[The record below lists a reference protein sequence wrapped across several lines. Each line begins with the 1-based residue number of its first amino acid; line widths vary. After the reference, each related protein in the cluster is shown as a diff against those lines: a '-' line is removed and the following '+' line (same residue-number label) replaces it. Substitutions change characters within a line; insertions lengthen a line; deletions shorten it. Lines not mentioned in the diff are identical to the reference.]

1 MMAKVKMTISV
12 SPEVADYLRAA
23 PNASAVVAEAVGV
36 YRAQQLEERLEH
48 AYREDAA
55 EAEELNRE
63 WEQTDAAIGR

>member
-1 MMAKVKMTISV
+1 MAKVKMTISV

-23 PNASAVVAEAVGV
+23 PNASAAGAEAVGV

-63 WEQTDAAIGR
+63 WEQADAEIGR